1 MNQSEIVIP
10 FEELDR
16 EKREALLDYYL
27 MRFLEHISIAKAHI
41 KREAESMHEEILA
54 SGWWIMENELLGL
67 EKLT

>member
-1 MNQSEIVIP
+1 VNQSEIVIP

-16 EKREALLDYYL
+16 EKREALLDDYL

-54 SGWWIMENELLGL
+54 SG
-67 EKLT
+67 